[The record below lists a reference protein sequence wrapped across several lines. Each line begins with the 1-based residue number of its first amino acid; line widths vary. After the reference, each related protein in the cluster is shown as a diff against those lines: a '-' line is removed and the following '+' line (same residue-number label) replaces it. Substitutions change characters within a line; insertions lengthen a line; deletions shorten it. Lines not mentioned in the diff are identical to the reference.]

1 MMDLSILLS
10 PPVAF
15 LACFAISAAIYGFG
29 RLVEEK
35 ASPAEGK
42 YEPYACGED
51 YKAEK
56 SEFGYRKFYIAAIF
70 FTIMHVA
77 VLTIATVP
85 GGASAYRALI
95 YLVAIA
101 ASISCMYVDFD

>member
-1 MMDLSILLS
+1 MNWSILLA

-15 LACFAISAAIYGFG
+15 LACFLFSLAIYGFG
-29 RLVEEK
+29 RLVEQK
-35 ASPAEGK
+35 AVPVDGK
-42 YEPYACGED
+42 YEPYACGEN

-56 SEFGYRKFYIAAIF
+56 SDFGYRKFYIAAIF

-77 VLTIATVP
+77 VLTIATMP
-85 GGASAYRALI
+85 GGAGAYRALV

-101 ASISCMYVDFD
+101 ASISCLYVEFD

>member
-1 MMDLSILLS
+1 MDSAVWWKKRARRWRANTS
-10 PPVAF
+10 PM
-15 LACFAISAAIYGFG
+15 
-29 RLVEEK
+29 
-35 ASPAEGK
+35 PAVRT
-42 YEPYACGED
+42 YE
-51 YKAEK
+51 AEK
-56 SEFGYRKFYIAAIF
+56 LHFGYRKFYIAAIF

-101 ASISCMYVDFD
+101 ASISFVFVDFD

>member
-1 MMDLSILLS
+1 MDWSILLS

-15 LACFAISAAIYGFG
+15 LICLLISAGIYGLG

-35 ASPAEGK
+35 AAPVEGK
-42 YEPYACGED
+42 YEPYSCGES
-51 YKAEK
+51 YVAEK
-56 SEFGYRKFYIAAIF
+56 LHFGYRKFYISAIF

-85 GGASAYRALI
+85 GGTGAYRALV
-95 YLVAIA
+95 YLGVIA
-101 ASISCMYVDFD
+101 ASISCMFVEFD

>member
-1 MMDLSILLS
+1 MDLSILLS
-10 PPVAF
+10 PPLAF
-15 LACFAISAAIYGFG
+15 LVCLILSLAIYGFG

-35 ASPAEGK
+35 SAPVAGK
-42 YEPYACGED
+42 FEPYACGEN
-51 YKAEK
+51 YSAEK
-56 SEFGYRKFYIAAIF
+56 SHFGYRKFYIAAIF

-85 GGASAYRALI
+85 GGPSAYRALI

-101 ASISCMYVDFD
+101 ASISCMYVEFD

>member
-1 MMDLSILLS
+1 MDFSILLS

-15 LACFAISAAIYGFG
+15 IACFLISLGIYGLG

-35 ASPAEGK
+35 GSPSKGK
-42 YEPYACGED
+42 YEPYACGEQFP
-51 YKAEK
+51 AEK
-56 SEFGYRKFYIAAIF
+56 LHFGYRKFYIAAIF

-85 GGASAYRALI
+85 GGASAYRALV

-101 ASISCMYVDFD
+101 ASISCLYVDFD